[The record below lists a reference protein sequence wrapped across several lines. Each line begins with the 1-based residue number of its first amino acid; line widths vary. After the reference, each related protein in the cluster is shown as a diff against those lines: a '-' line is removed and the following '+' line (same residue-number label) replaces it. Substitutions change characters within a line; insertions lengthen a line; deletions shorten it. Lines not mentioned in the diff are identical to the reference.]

1 MNAIAKK
8 IVTDEQGKPLE
19 VIIAWDD
26 YQELAECLGW
36 DLAGEEAAGV
46 RGALN
51 DWRHGDRSAFVPLA
65 DLK

>member
-8 IVTDEQGKPLE
+8 IVTDEEGKPLE

-26 YQELAECLGW
+26 YQALAERMGW
-36 DLAGEEAAGV
+36 DLERDEAADV
-46 RGALN
+46 REALN
-51 DWRHGDRSAFVPLA
+51 DWRNGDRAAFVPLA

>member
-8 IVTDEQGKPLE
+8 IVTDEHGKPLE

-26 YQELAECLGW
+26 YQDLAERLGW
-36 DLAGEEAAGV
+36 DLGEEEAADV
-46 RGALN
+46 REALA
-51 DWRHGDRSAFVPLA
+51 DWRSGDRASFVPLS